1 MLSSE
6 KDHREVKEIHPDS
19 SPETGKTV
27 PENLSRASSA
37 RFVALSLA
45 IMTLSLVVRFLFI
58 GRYEVWLDE
67 AYCFAVAA
75 KPLRTIIADLAY
87 DNGPPLY
94 YFLLHYWMALFGE
107 GPVAMRSLS
116 AIFSAGTVAVIILWK
131 TPWFSRRAR
140 LLAGFVL
147 AITPLAVY
155 YAQETRMYSP
165 VLFFTAAGTIFLEKG
180 LRLGGKG
187 NWALFG
193 LFTLLGLY
201 TSYIA
206 IFLVPLG
213 YIAAFAGYCF
223 ERDRGLFLRRLAGL
237 LAAHLAVALLFLP
250 WLPTFARQPSAKA
263 TEWIARLPDQPNKVL
278 LPIQSLSVMTVGGA
292 YYPTYLR
299 HLWMSPQ
306 KAVALRQAVRQ
317 GREKRLSARILAR
330 IPPVVPLYLV
340 AVLTVTLLWTA
351 LGRGQ
356 GAFPQ
361 RTFLLSWLALPIFVP
376 LALSLARPMYVVGR
390 YELTALP
397 AFAVLS
403 GMGLAGLKK
412 ALRVPALVLASLL
425 FLYTWG
431 HMQSFPYTGREP
443 ARAAYVARIARPGD
457 IILAEAF
464 EYAPTYY
471 YAGPKRDTLKII
483 TFPRDTKGH
492 SAWLNYAKWLTGP
505 LGAETPKPA
514 LLDEA
519 AATVKDAVDAIP
531 PGGRIIIVRPI
542 SPRQPQWITVM
553 ESALYEALDAATPR
567 PLQRDA
573 SAEIPGARIVIYRKL
588 P

>member
-1 MLSSE
+1 M
-6 KDHREVKEIHPDS
+6 KEIRRE
-19 SPETGKTV
+19 SPPEAAETAS
-27 PENLSRASSA
+27 ENLSRAASV
-37 RFVALSLA
+37 RFAALSLA
-45 IMTLSLVVRFLFI
+45 VVALGLIVRLLFI

-67 AYCFAVAA
+67 AYCFGVAA
-75 KPLRTIIADLAY
+75 KPIRAIIADLAL

-107 GPVAMRSLS
+107 GPVALRSLS
-116 AIFSAGTVAVIILWK
+116 AVFSAGTVAVVVFWK

-165 VLFFTAAGTIFLEKG
+165 VLFFTAVGTVFLEKG
-180 LRLGGKG
+180 LRRGGRG

-213 YIAAFAGYCF
+213 YIVAVAGYCF
-223 ERDRGLFLRRLAGL
+223 ERNRGLLLRRLAGL
-237 LAAHLAVALLFLP
+237 LAAHLAVVLLFLP
-250 WLPTFARQPSAKA
+250 WLPTFVSQPSAEA
-263 TEWIARLPDQPNKVL
+263 TGWIARLPDQPNKVL
-278 LPIQSLSVMTVGGA
+278 LPVQSLSVMTVGGA

-306 KAVALRQAVRQ
+306 KAAAVREAVRQ

-340 AVLTVTLLWTA
+340 AVLTVAVLGAA
-351 LGRGQ
+351 LGQ
-356 GAFPQ
+356 GETPFP
-361 RTFLLSWLALPIFVP
+361 RRVFLVCWLALPILVP
-376 LALSLARPMYVVGR
+376 LALSLVRPMYVVGR

-397 AFAVLS
+397 ALAGLS
-403 GMGLAGLKK
+403 GLGLAGFRK
-412 ALRVPALVLASLL
+412 AVRIPALVLASLL

-431 HMQSFPYTGREP
+431 HMQSFGNTGLEP
-443 ARAAYVARIARPGD
+443 ARGAYVARIARPGD
-457 IILAEAF
+457 IVLTEAF

-471 YAGPKRDTLKII
+471 YAGSRRDTLKLM
-483 TFPRDTKGH
+483 TFPRDTKDH
-492 SAWLNYAKWLTGP
+492 SAWIDYDKWLSGP
-505 LGAETPKPA
+505 LGAETPRQA

-519 AATVKDAVDAIP
+519 AATVKEAVDAIP
-531 PGGRIIIVRPI
+531 AGGRIIVVRPV
-542 SPRQPQWITVM
+542 SPKPPQWVTAM

-567 PLQRDA
+567 PLYRDV
-573 SAEIPGARIVIYRKL
+573 SAETPGSRVVIYRKL